1 MVVFQEAVFLLDM
14 GLVEAEFAVP
24 LRIFFSM
31 YFVVACGSGSAGV
44 GR

>member
-14 GLVEAEFAVP
+14 VMVEAGCAVP

-31 YFVVACGSGSAGV
+31 YFVVFCGGEGVGV